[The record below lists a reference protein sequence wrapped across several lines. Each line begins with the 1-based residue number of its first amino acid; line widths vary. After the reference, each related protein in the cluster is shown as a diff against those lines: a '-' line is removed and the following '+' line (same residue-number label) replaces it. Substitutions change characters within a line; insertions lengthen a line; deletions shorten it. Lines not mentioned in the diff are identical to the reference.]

1 MGLTRPLVPHLQN
14 FVCNNMINDGDGDGD
29 DGDGEGGEGED
40 GEGGEIM
47 TMMKCDLTHAK
58 ATPSLACSDLRAL
71 PKLPPVS
78 SFTLFSSVGA
88 LYILMHNF
96 WSIQLNAAVS
106 QESAR
111 VSSPV
116 SLQLEAAQTTH
127 GAQLT

>member
-29 DGDGEGGEGED
+29 DGDGEGGEN
-40 GEGGEIM
+40 GEIM
-47 TMMKCDLTHAK
+47 TMMKNELTRAK
-58 ATPSLACSDLRAL
+58 AAPSLAYSDLHAL
-71 PKLPPVS
+71 PKSPPVS
-78 SFTLFSSVGA
+78 SFTIFSSVEA

-96 WSIQLNAAVS
+96 WSIQMNAAVS